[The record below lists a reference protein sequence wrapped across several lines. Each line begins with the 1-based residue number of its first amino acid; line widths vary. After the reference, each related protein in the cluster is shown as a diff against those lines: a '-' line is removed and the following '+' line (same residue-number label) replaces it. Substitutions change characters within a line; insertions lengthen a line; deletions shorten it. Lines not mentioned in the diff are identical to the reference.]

1 MPDNQ
6 NLEQPAATQQ
16 IINNAGAYKITI
28 PYFNPDK
35 YQNKENGW
43 ISATTWIRQVEQAVK
58 AAGKKAD
65 GSPKNCSSMDSQAF
79 EKFENAVFFKIFKI
93 PSNRQLI
100 LV

>member
-1 MPDNQ
+1 MPDNR
-6 NLEQPAATQQ
+6 NPEQPAARQQ

-35 YQNKENGW
+35 YQNKENDW

-65 GSPKNCSSMDSQAF
+65 GLQGHTYPCLYLGA
-79 EKFENAVFFKIFKI
+79 EKCPRKRVL
-93 PSNRQLI
+93 LI
-100 LV
+100 LYKC

>member
-6 NLEQPAATQQ
+6 NPEQPAATQQ

-43 ISATTWIRQVEQAVK
+43 ISATTWIRQVKQAVK

-65 GSPKNCSSMDSQAF
+65 GSPNWDDETACMQA
-79 EKFENAVFFKIFKI
+79 ITTL
-93 PSNRQLI
+93 QG
-100 LV
+100 